1 MLSQDAYRHGLPLS
15 REGLFQMVM
24 EEAFR
29 DGRIDDRDNQILCVL
44 LRFLR
49 FEQQDAMTIA
59 RTAKAK
65 FEQGILGPAR
75 PFRPLELYKRVLR
88 YVFLG
93 RQPGPIELKMVQG
106 IRALFRI
113 SSELHDLAIQQIRQA
128 PHITQNFPI
137 RRKSQ
142 IQQALAP
149 IPNATMSG
157 EIAAI
162 PEPMSLASA
171 ESCVELSQM
180 ANTTETGAL
189 PITTASAATAII
201 SEIVRESSAANAAI
215 VPSQEM
221 AAITDAAPETEV
233 TPKSGET
240 AVMDRPTRRA
250 IAEAKK
256 EAAKQA
262 EAIMA
267 AEAKKG
273 GVMVSFWTRIEK
285 IPTWA
290 RIGMLSFAFVSF
302 ICTAL
307 TFFLAL
313 QG

>member
-1 MLSQDAYRHGLPLS
+1 MLTTDCYRHGLPLS

-49 FEQQDAMTIA
+49 FEQGDAMTIA
-59 RTAKAK
+59 RTAKQK
-65 FEQGILGPAR
+65 FDEGVLGPER

-93 RQPGPIELKMVQG
+93 RQPSTIELKMVQG
-106 IRALFRI
+106 VRALFRI

-128 PHITQNFPI
+128 PHITQNFPV

-142 IQQALAP
+142 IQRALAP

-157 EIAAI
+157 EISAVL
-162 PEPMSLASA
+162 PEPLSHASA
-171 ESCVELSQM
+171 ESCPEMVQM
-180 ANTTETGAL
+180 ANTTETGAM
-189 PITTASAATAII
+189 PPATVSAATAILSQI
-201 SEIVRESSAANAAI
+201 ADENGVTPSIEL
-215 VPSQEM
+215 SQEM
-221 AAITDAAPETEV
+221 VVAEVAPETEV

-256 EAAKQA
+256 EAAK
-262 EAIMA
+262 A
-267 AEAKKG
+267 AEALMAADTKKA
-273 GVMVSFWTRIEK
+273 GVMVSFWTKIEK
-285 IPTWA
+285 IPAWA
-290 RIGMLSFAFVSF
+290 RIGMLSIAFVSF